1 EGHFLSFHP
10 HGSLVCCLCRGSANA
25 MDLGDLH
32 GPYYPEGNRPS
43 AKPPARTPGLKEEE
57 DFSDSDS
64 SCSMR
69 GRGRKCA
76 RPPGVPWPHK
86 PGPRLSQEGLL
97 GRWTSN
103 SDPSGSPA
111 AKRARIENGAGVT
124 SEAAV
129 EDWYSPPVVP
139 LDQCEYWLHEDCSIW
154 SAGVFLVK
162 GRVYGLEEASCSIG
176 FMSRLWLGHSR
187 TFDTC
192 SDATPALSW
201 QVFIKD
207 LSVRCSMNLSL
218 TSLPV
223 PAAEKHPHSMLL
235 PPPCFIV
242 VPGFFQ
248 I

>member
-43 AKPPARTPGLKEEE
+43 AKPPTRTPGLKEE

-86 PGPRLSQEGLL
+86 PGPRLNQEGLL

-139 LDQCEYWLHEDCSIW
+139 LDPCEYWLHEDCSIW

-162 GRVYGLEEASCSIG
+162 GRVYGLEEAVKVGQETVS
-176 FMSRLWLGHSR
+176 
-187 TFDTC
+187 
-192 SDATPALSW
+192 
-201 QVFIKD
+201 
-207 LSVRCSMNLSL
+207 LSL
-218 TSLPV
+218 ATRESCFSSSESFRCLLAISKQAVVCLLLKNGFRLATLPL
-223 PAAEKHPHSMLL
+223 HF
-235 PPPCFIV
+235 FI
-242 VPGFFQ
+242 FFLCT
-248 I
+248 